1 MTNYTLKVKN
11 NSSNATSFC
20 VFMALPEE
28 QAQNSS
34 FYTLAWMVKYAEP
47 NTMIRFSWSDIF
59 NVIWS
64 QPGRHLQSGV
74 ICDVREPNFLS
85 LSRSIKI
92 NAAASQCLNINPPEK
107 GCTTLQYNKKQPTY
121 CFSKLEKSN
130 NDQIT
135 INCDSEVPNSKT
147 TSPHIA
153 AGIGI
158 GLSGSGL
165 FLVNTQPN
173 LAFMWPVPPFKFYL
187 SFGSVKWGEIIDRE
201 SWLERAVLVSFNDT
215 TECEAILNINNRLK
229 VIR

>member
-74 ICDVREPNFLS
+74 ICDVREPNF
-85 LSRSIKI
+85 
-92 NAAASQCLNINPPEK
+92 
-107 GCTTLQYNKKQPTY
+107 Y
-121 CFSKLEKSN
+121 
-130 NDQIT
+130 
-135 INCDSEVPNSKT
+135 
-147 TSPHIA
+147 H
-153 AGIGI
+153 
-158 GLSGSGL
+158 
-165 FLVNTQPN
+165 
-173 LAFMWPVPPFKFYL
+173 
-187 SFGSVKWGEIIDRE
+187 
-201 SWLERAVLVSFNDT
+201 
-215 TECEAILNINNRLK
+215 
-229 VIR
+229 